1 MTDHLNE
8 IEDAAARD
16 GVSAYQTQMEIIVL
30 SLLEDDRGLALIQI
44 REARVA
50 SLDHIRNTGPAI
62 FSIGHDAKAERIATA
77 MLEHSFGRLR
87 LVIESADDDKPR
99 GGKAN

>member
-1 MTDHLNE
+1 MADHLNE
-8 IEDAAARD
+8 IQDVAARD

-30 SLLEDDRGLALIQI
+30 SLLDDDRGLALVQI

-50 SLDHIRNTGPAI
+50 SLDYIRNTGPAI
-62 FSIGHDAKAERIATA
+62 FSIDHDAKAGRIATA

-87 LVIESADDDKPR
+87 IVIESADE
-99 GGKAN
+99 AN